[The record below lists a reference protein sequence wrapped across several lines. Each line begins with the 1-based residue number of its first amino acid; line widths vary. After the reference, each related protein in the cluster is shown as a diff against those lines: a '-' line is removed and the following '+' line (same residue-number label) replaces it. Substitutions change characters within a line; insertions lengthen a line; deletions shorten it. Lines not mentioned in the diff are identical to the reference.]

1 MFASETGRISTWK
14 TRLLEFSQV
23 GASATSTRGEASAWQ
38 SYRDLESR
46 WRRHRTYCD
55 KGVLS
60 SNNFSHRKR
69 PTRSRAKRVPKFKL
83 SLTKK
88 KGHFLVGPKLVRR
101 ASRKSFR
108 SQFIDFEAPGATRE
122 SHEPL
127 PASTLLLSLF
137 FIKTTGSFLVYVR
150 ENVILMALG
159 RESKQITKLFTL
171 SQRLQK
177 CLIPRPSLILVPPH
191 EPT

>member
-38 SYRDLESR
+38 SYRDLESC
-46 WRRHRTYCD
+46 WRRHRTCCD

-60 SNNFSHRKR
+60 SNTFEHRKR

-88 KGHFLVGPKLVRR
+88 KGHFLVAPKTS
-101 ASRKSFR
+101 AKSITQVVQIAIHRLR
-108 SQFIDFEAPGATRE
+108 SAWRHSGVT
-122 SHEPL
+122 S
-127 PASTLLLSLF
+127 
-137 FIKTTGSFLVYVR
+137 
-150 ENVILMALG
+150 
-159 RESKQITKLFTL
+159 L
-171 SQRLQK
+171 SQHLHFSCHCFLSRRLAAPQ
-177 CLIPRPSLILVPPH
+177 CTPENTSF
-191 EPT
+191 